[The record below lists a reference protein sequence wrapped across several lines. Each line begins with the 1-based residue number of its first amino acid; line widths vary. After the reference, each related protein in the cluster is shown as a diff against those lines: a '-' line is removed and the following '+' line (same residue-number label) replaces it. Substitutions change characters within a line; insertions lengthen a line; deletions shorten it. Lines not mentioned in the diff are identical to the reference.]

1 MPLTLPSL
9 PSSSCTSPTLPNFQF
24 FPSSTINQDQLL
36 QKADELNLF
45 PSSYE
50 VCVYVSYS
58 NSQADWVQ
66 GTLLPLLHSF
76 QPIRV
81 TDHEAH
87 MIPGGVVSEE
97 RLRLLQSADKVLA
110 IIAPD
115 YQLTE
120 WCNYELQHV
129 LQQSSTGGAGLLIP
143 ILCGGCRELPSTIST
158 LHPLSLEDPNWTH
171 KLRIA
176 LRRKHPATNS
186 V

>member
-1 MPLTLPSL
+1 MTKFRLYLPIYAAIKTFPQSNGSNCSL
-9 PSSSCTSPTLPNFQF
+9 SYCPA
-24 FPSSTINQDQLL
+24 DLL
-36 QKADELNLF
+36 Y

-66 GTLLPLLHSF
+66 DTLLPLLHSF

-81 TDHEAH
+81 TDHEGH

-97 RLRLLQSADKVLA
+97 RLRLLQSADKVVA
-110 IIAPD
+110 VIAPD
-115 YQLTE
+115 YQMTE

-129 LQQSSTGGAGLLIP
+129 LQQSSMRGAGLIIP
-143 ILCGGCRELPSTIST
+143 ILCGGCRDLPSTIST
-158 LHPLSLEDPNWTH
+158 LHPLSLDDPQWTH

-176 LRRKHPATNS
+176 IRRQHQ
-186 V
+186 

>member
-1 MPLTLPSL
+1 MINFSNRHT
-9 PSSSCTSPTLPNFQF
+9 SSSAT
-24 FPSSTINQDQLL
+24 
-36 QKADELNLF
+36 ELF
-45 PSSYE
+45 YPSSYE

-66 GTLLPLLHSF
+66 GTLLPLLHSY

-97 RLRLLQSADKVLA
+97 RLRLLQSADKVVA
-110 IIAPD
+110 VIALD

-176 LRRKHPATNS
+176 LRRQHPHS
-186 V
+186 LL